1 MGKENKIPIREP
13 DFYLPLG
20 GQNLFAET
28 WLEKRDDNIR
38 DIISRV
44 ELKDDQEVVYVER
57 ILKWSNFKQKFF
69 EERLKEAILAI
80 LAAIAK
86 NYVKPKEK
94 NQKEELEKIK
104 AILNN

>member
-38 DIISRV
+38 DIIYRA
-44 ELKDDQEVVYVER
+44 ELKDDQEVIYAER
-57 ILKWSNFKQKFF
+57 ILKWSDFTEKFF
-69 EERLKEAILAI
+69 EERLKEAILNI
-80 LAAIAK
+80 LSAIAK
-86 NYVKPKEK
+86 SYIKPKERS
-94 NQKEELEKIK
+94 QKEELEKIK